1 MHYEK
6 HISRIII
13 VLGLLTSFSS
23 CKKLDK
29 ENPIEFKIKAHIPY
43 SDEPISG
50 VKYTI
55 REYKSK
61 KEFIS
66 LGEIEYTD
74 FILEGTTD
82 ANGNAAISFAPKKNM
97 KYRYD
102 ITFDYS
108 SLHFA
113 SYSGNYS
120 LIKAPN
126 YVPLSRN
133 GQQDFEIRALPKC
146 SMHFKVEN
154 VNCLDGNDKMR
165 FKTFNYDEFPS
176 KSFETIYVWGDYF
189 NGCGSFVD
197 YTNNDVLSGHQ
208 IYQIEVTRNNIVTT
222 HIDTFFLQPGIT
234 NDVFI
239 EY

>member
-1 MHYEK
+1 M
-6 HISRIII
+6 R
-13 VLGLLTSFSS
+13 LLLFALFGFLLMS
-23 CKKLDK
+23 CKKLD
-29 ENPIEFKIKAHIPY
+29 EDNPIEFKIKAHIPY

-61 KEFIS
+61 TELTSF
-66 LGEIEYTD
+66 GDIEYTD

-82 ANGNAAISFAPKKNM
+82 ANGNAAISFAPKKNV

-113 SYSGNYS
+113 SYSGSYS
-120 LIKAPN
+120 LIKVPN

-133 GQQDFEIRALPKC
+133 DQQDFEIRALPKC
-146 SMHFKVEN
+146 GMQFKIEN
-154 VNCLDGNDKMR
+154 VNCFDSNDKMR
-165 FKTFNYDEFPS
+165 YKVYHLEEEPNQQFQYILYSN
-176 KSFETIYVWGDYF
+176 YF

>member
-1 MHYEK
+1 MTTM
-6 HISRIII
+6 R
-13 VLGLLTSFSS
+13 LLLFVSFGFLISS

-29 ENPIEFKIKAHIPY
+29 DNPIKFKVKAHIPY

-61 KEFIS
+61 TELTSF
-66 LGEIEYTD
+66 GDIEYTD

-82 ANGNAAISFAPKKNM
+82 ANGNAVISFAPKKNM

-113 SYSGNYS
+113 SYSGSYS

-133 GQQDFEIRALPKC
+133 DQRDFEIRVLPKC
-146 SMHFKVEN
+146 GMHFKVEN

-165 FKTFNYDEFPS
+165 FKTFNYDEFPT

-208 IYQIEVTRNNIVTT
+208 IYQIEVTRNNLVTT
-222 HIDTFFLQPGIT
+222 YIDTFFLQPGIT